1 MSKELEV
8 GRQITVRGMTYA
20 PTSEQGVVF
29 LFGRLAPALG
39 FCIERVQIRFPDCLA
54 TRRGKKYRIEFEYW
68 ASDFETHRHDPK
80 KADCVVCWHNDW
92 ESRLKE
98 YQHLEIIE
106 LKRFVD
112 ALPGVFVV
120 GCQESRGGGKDLDR
134 RSRTEWN
141 VPTNAER
148 DDLVIMYRAGK
159 DPGGRTA
166 MEIRDLWKIVGPF
179 KRYGKRNRED
189 RWPGLQAG
197 LKLVVRLKEPVTY
210 AELRDD
216 RNTHD
221 LGVVRKR
228 FQGKADVT
236 DDWAVLYNKIVSLN
250 RKAKSALRPWHFE

>member
-8 GRQITVRGMTYA
+8 GRQITVRGMAYA
-20 PTSEQGVVF
+20 PTSEQDVVF

-54 TRRGKKYRIEFEYW
+54 TRRGKKCRIEFEYW
-68 ASDFETHRHDPK
+68 ASDFERHGHDLK
-80 KADCVVCWHNDW
+80 NADCVVCWHNDW
-92 ESRLKE
+92 ESRRGQYKR
-98 YQHLEIIE
+98 LEIIE

-120 GCQESRGGGKDLDR
+120 GCQESRGGGKELDK

-159 DPGGRTA
+159 DSGGRPA

-179 KRYGKRNRED
+179 RRYGKVNKEG

-197 LKLVVRLKEPVTY
+197 LRLVVRLKKPVTY
-210 AELRDD
+210 AELCRD
-216 RNTHD
+216 RNTRD

-228 FQGKADVT
+228 FIGKTDVT
-236 DDWAVLYNKIVSLN
+236 DYWAVLYNKIVSLN
-250 RKAKSALRPWHFE
+250 PKAKSPLRRWRFD

>member
-1 MSKELEV
+1 MHFRACSWSV
-8 GRQITVRGMTYA
+8 VRK
-20 PTSEQGVVF
+20 VVVEA
-29 LFGRLAPALG
+29 R
-39 FCIERVQIRFPDCLA
+39 
-54 TRRGKKYRIEFEYW
+54 T
-68 ASDFETHRHDPK
+68 
-80 KADCVVCWHNDW
+80 
-92 ESRLKE
+92 
-98 YQHLEIIE
+98 
-106 LKRFVD
+106 
-112 ALPGVFVV
+112 
-120 GCQESRGGGKDLDR
+120 LDR

-216 RNTHD
+216 RNTRSEERH
-221 LGVVRKR
+221 V
-228 FQGKADVT
+228 
-236 DDWAVLYNKIVSLN
+236 
-250 RKAKSALRPWHFE
+250 